1 MASSNTLVL
10 TAVLGSVAFSQIA
23 RAARDEAAQAH
34 PNALA
39 KSEVFA
45 KAEFFEA
52 VSMISLGAGLGLGL
66 ARVLKPKAD

>member
-1 MASSNTLVL
+1 MVL

-23 RAARDEAAQAH
+23 RSARDEAMREH

-39 KSEVFA
+39 KSEVLA

-66 ARVLKPKAD
+66 ARMFKPKSD